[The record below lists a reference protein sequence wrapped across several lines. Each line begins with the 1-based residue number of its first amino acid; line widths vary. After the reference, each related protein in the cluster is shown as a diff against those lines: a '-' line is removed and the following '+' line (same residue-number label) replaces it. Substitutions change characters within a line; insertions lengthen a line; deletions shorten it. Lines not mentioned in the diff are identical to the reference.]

1 MGQLLLTFQ
10 FVITSILLKEMVY
23 VKISLFIDEFL
34 E

>member
-1 MGQLLLTFQ
+1 VGQLLLTFQ